1 LLLSLK
7 SFVAEKKHWVMEK
20 EERKEKK
27 ELKNGQVS
35 AISKTMGTQMPG

>member
-7 SFVAEKKHWVMEK
+7 SFVAENKHCVMEK

-27 ELKNGQVS
+27 ELKKWTSVRD
-35 AISKTMGTQMPG
+35 I